1 MSLLLDALKKA
12 AEKKAA
18 KSRQE
23 EAAETSSSAETEIT
37 AAVEN
42 VSEFENPDSTQT
54 RTQNLAP
61 SLSEQMQTGEDETTV
76 LGEEDVS
83 DFPGEPELVRRDQQS
98 SADDTQLDQTEY
110 QVHQA
115 PGDDT
120 EVDQTEYQ
128 AHQAPVDSTE
138 VDQTEYQVHQ
148 APVDNTEVDQTEY
161 QTHHEG
167 GDAERSDDA
176 IEKQHDA
183 IQDEDMSLLL
193 VERDDTNLTQQTSMT
208 DPQAPDYA
216 RLAGSGDSGMDELS
230 LAETTRHQIPGDQTE
245 IEAATQAD
253 STTGITPATQTT
265 QGATTRTEATSTHT
279 YAPDNYDRT
288 LMKLPND
295 DASKIFAGMKSEPDV
310 VMTPDYAKKVFRSK
324 SSANRL
330 HSYKVYAGIAV
341 VILLSTAIY
350 GAFQFQNESNII
362 DSSLQ
367 PLKRDPM
374 PGIIKPADT
383 SPDPSLVAESGVRA
397 RTIEIIENAD
407 DASKIEAVDEG
418 VMSDEGVIADEDVIT
433 DTSMATGDF
442 VVDETKAEADDSAAI
457 SGSATAAQTESVE
470 TTQIASINQSEAAAA
485 QAESNSSTLK
495 IISSNKIRQKDLWLR
510 EAYDAYKSGND
521 SLAMTRYNQVLEVD
535 PGNRNA
541 LLARAAIN
549 VQNNNVNAAIKDYQ
563 TLLLHN
569 PKDSLAMTSLI
580 TVANYSPLDTESQLK
595 LMIRDE
601 PNSPYLNFALAN
613 AYGAQNRWQEA
624 QGYYFKA
631 LENNPGDPNYAYN
644 MAVSLE
650 HIAQPVAAI
659 AYYQRALD
667 NINNSVATF
676 SREVVSQRIEALAKQ

>member
-23 EAAETSSSAETEIT
+23 EAAETSSSAETEIA

-83 DFPGEPELVRRDQQS
+83 DFLGEPELVRRDQQS
-98 SADDTQLDQTEY
+98 SADDTQLDQTEYQVHQAPVDNTEVDQTEY

-253 STTGITPATQTT
+253 STTGITPATQAT

-631 LENNPGDPNYAYN
+631 
-644 MAVSLE
+644 
-650 HIAQPVAAI
+650 Q
-659 AYYQRALD
+659 
-667 NINNSVATF
+667 
-676 SREVVSQRIEALAKQ
+676 